1 MINLDNLFR
10 LLDKDPYLER
20 LHHLE
25 AAMDSNKE
33 IVNLINKKKEISKNM
48 INSKVIGLTNNY
60 ESLKNEYNTIN
71 EQIKDVPFLDEY
83 LDLLEYYNDYLK
95 TIISYLEDGI
105 NKEL

>member
-1 MINLDNLFR
+1 MINLDNLFA

-20 LHHLE
+20 MHNLE
-25 AAMDSNKE
+25 MSMDQNKE

-60 ESLKNEYNTIN
+60 LALKNEYDIIN
-71 EQIKDVPFLDEY
+71 EQIKDIPFLDEY

-95 TIISYLEDGI
+95 TIISYLEDAI

>member
-10 LLDKDPYLER
+10 LLDEDPYLER